1 MAASRVDS
9 QSIGWDL
16 FFVDLEQLV
25 LDHEQLKASN
35 LSTNISL
42 DETLLERF
50 ENAVQALGNVLP
62 HVHHSHS
69 LAAILSEIAHNLQLM
84 HWDYIRHSEFPC
96 RSRCS
101 QVAVLSFN
109 LPETVKTGQP
119 GRPKHYL
126 SHLQSSKPPTV
137 LNFLSLKQD
146 STLTLLEHNALFCPL
161 RPPYWFSL
169 LLSLFPSVPYHRK
182 F

>member
-1 MAASRVDS
+1 MAAGRVDS

-25 LDHEQLKASN
+25 LDYEQLKASN

-50 ENAVQALGNVLP
+50 ENAVQALRNVLP

-69 LAAILSEIAHNLQLM
+69 LAAMLSEIAHNLQLM
-84 HWDYIRHSEFPC
+84 YWDYIRHSEFPC

-101 QVAVLSFN
+101 QVAVLS
-109 LPETVKTGQP
+109 
-119 GRPKHYL
+119 
-126 SHLQSSKPPTV
+126 
-137 LNFLSLKQD
+137 LKFAR
-146 STLTLLEHNALFCPL
+146 NC
-161 RPPYWFSL
+161 
-169 LLSLFPSVPYHRK
+169 
-182 F
+182 